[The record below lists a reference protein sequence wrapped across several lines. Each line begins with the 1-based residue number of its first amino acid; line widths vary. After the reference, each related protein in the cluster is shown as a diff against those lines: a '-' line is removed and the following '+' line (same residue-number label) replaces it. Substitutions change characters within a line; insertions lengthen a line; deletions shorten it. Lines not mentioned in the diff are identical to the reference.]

1 MSIFLGQL
9 KQLFKH
15 HFPQKDVIFKLVNKF
30 FSNAGFSR
38 RVDHVIY
45 PYLPLGLIR

>member
-9 KQLFKH
+9 QH
-15 HFPQKDVIFKLVNKF
+15 NFPENCVILKLVNNF
-30 FSNAGFSR
+30 FSNAGFLR